1 MNNMEDK
8 LKSLLS
14 VEGKVINEVCEQVN
28 INSILH
34 YQIKY
39 KKMEVVLY
47 GMGGKAFH
55 CLNWLRTVGIEP
67 ICITDEKESL
77 DSDIFFGI
85 PQIPINEISNY
96 INGRKICV
104 LLCNVLLK
112 YDYVKYDYDLDK
124 IRKLLYNAGVSCIYD
139 IRFLNSVYYYEW
151 KYHLCRHSDDFIESF
166 SLFKDQLSK
175 EIFIEYIRCIM
186 ENDFY
191 RLECEHTFRKYFG
204 DGIFDLKK
212 DECFISCGAY
222 LGDTIFH
229 FVDQYPFERVYG
241 IEANKKYFDGLV
253 EYLKVLPTEIYD
265 KIDLFCAELSSQG
278 NTALDTLLQNRKVTL
293 ISLDVEGAEI
303 DALKGAKGIIQSQ
316 RPVLALSAY
325 HKSDDLVTLPKI
337 VNQYVDNYSFFLRK
351 YYFGGLVNSKDEL
364 VLYAVPNE
372 RIMEKQNAT

>member
-1 MNNMEDK
+1 MNNMEEK
-8 LKSLLS
+8 LKSVFS
-14 VEGKVINEVCEQVN
+14 VEGKVINEVCEQVSF
-28 INSILH
+28 NSILP

-47 GMGGKAFH
+47 GIGGKAFH

-67 ICITDEKESL
+67 ICITDKKELL

-85 PQIPINEISNY
+85 PQISINEISNY
-96 INGRKICV
+96 INGRKICA
-104 LLCNVLLK
+104 LLCDTSLR
-112 YDYVKYDYDLDK
+112 YDYNLD
-124 IRKLLYNAGVSCIYD
+124 IARKLLYNAGISCIYD
-139 IRFLNSVYYYEW
+139 IKFSNSVYYYEW
-151 KYHLCRHSDDFIESF
+151 KYYLCRHSNDFIESF
-166 SLFKDQLSK
+166 SFFKDQLSK
-175 EIFIEYIRCIM
+175 EIFIEYVRCVM

-191 RLECEHTFRKYFG
+191 RLDNEHTYRKYFG
-204 DGIFDLKK
+204 DGIFNLRK

-222 LGDTIFH
+222 LGDSIFH

-241 IEANKKYFDGLV
+241 IEANKNYFDGMV
-253 EYLKVLPTEIYD
+253 EYLKALPTEIYD

-303 DALKGAKGIIQSQ
+303 GVLKGAKGIIQSQ

-325 HKSDDLVTLPKI
+325 HKADDLVTLPKI

-351 YYFGGLVNSKDEL
+351 YYFGGLANSKDEL

-372 RIMEKQNAT
+372 REKQYAK